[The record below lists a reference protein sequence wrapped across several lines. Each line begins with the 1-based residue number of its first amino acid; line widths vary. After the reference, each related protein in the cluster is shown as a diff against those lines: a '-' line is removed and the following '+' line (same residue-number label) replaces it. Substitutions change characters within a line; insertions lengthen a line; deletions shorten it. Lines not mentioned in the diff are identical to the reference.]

1 MYPLKQLG
9 GITTSYGRCSA
20 VPETTKTPGY
30 LFFLADVMS
39 LALETAIY
47 FASFALPALFLWSLR
62 EVHPLLILIG
72 AIVLWWLA
80 ALIFVLVLVLI
91 KRLLIG
97 EVPYGRFFL
106 TSPRSYRWMAA
117 DRVVKIMVRSPF
129 QAWINENA
137 FLRYLFYRGMG
148 ARITTTFLAGNGIK
162 IPEPW
167 AISVGENVVLGDEAI
182 LTGHKVERN
191 TVTLDRIEIGNDVII
206 GARSMVFPGV
216 TIGDGAMIGAN
227 SVVTRGTEIPAGE
240 VWSGNPARKVDLFAG
255 LLKPAAESGEA
266 TAQDHVA

>member
-1 MYPLKQLG
+1 M
-9 GITTSYGRCSA
+9 
-20 VPETTKTPGY
+20 PEKTKTPGY
-30 LFFLADVMS
+30 LFFLADIMTLV
-39 LALETAIY
+39 LETAIY
-47 FASFALPALFLWSLR
+47 FASFALPVLMLWSFR
-62 EVHPLLILIG
+62 AIHPLLILMG
-72 AIVLWWLA
+72 AIFMWWLA
-80 ALIFVLVLVLI
+80 ALMFVLVLVLV

-97 EVPYGRFFL
+97 EVPCGRFFL
-106 TSPRSYRWMAA
+106 TSPKAYRWMAA

-167 AISVGENVVLGDEAI
+167 AISVGRNVVLGDEAI
-182 LTGHKVERN
+182 LTGHKVEHN
-191 TVTLDRIEIGNDVII
+191 TVTLDRIEIGNDVLI

-216 TIGDGAMIGAN
+216 RIGDRAMVGAN
-227 SVVTRGTEIPAGE
+227 SVVTRGTVIQAGE

-255 LLKPAAESGEA
+255 LLKPVREEEA
-266 TAQDHVA
+266 RGGHEV